1 MLRALGDCHRRLEGV
16 RRTFPSNRRY
26 WVAVE
31 AAIPLFEFRL
41 PSLIRAVSFDAG
53 FTLLRP
59 DPPVEEVYL
68 REFARDGAA
77 GGEPEL
83 RAALARTWKEIRD
96 RRLVDRYSGPTG
108 ERGFWELFVER
119 ARFHFDGGSLSSAC
133 FERLVEHFIRPEA
146 WTVYPDVVPA
156 LDELRRRGLPLAIV
170 SNWDSTL
177 GGLLEAHGL
186 ASRFSAV
193 LISAVE
199 KSGKPHPEMFR
210 RAAERLGVGPGEL
223 MHVGDSPDED
233 YAAASDAG
241 FPALLLDRDNRHLEI
256 AERIRSLSELAPRLL
271 GARRRGAETE
281 TLPSR

>member
-1 MLRALGDCHRRLEGV
+1 M
-16 RRTFPSNRRY
+16 
-26 WVAVE
+26 
-31 AAIPLFEFRL
+31 
-41 PSLIRAVSFDAG
+41 IRAVSFDAG

-68 REFARDGAA
+68 REFALDGAR

-83 RAALARTWKEIRD
+83 RAALATTWKEIRD

-119 ARFHFDGGSLSSAC
+119 ARFHFDGGRLSPAC

-146 WTVYPDVVPA
+146 WALYPDVLPA
-156 LDELRRRGLPLAIV
+156 LDALDEQDVPIAVV

-186 ASRFSAV
+186 AARFSAV
-193 LISAVE
+193 LVSAVE

-210 RAAERLGVGPGEL
+210 RAAARLGVAPGEL
-223 MHVGDSPDED
+223 MHVGDSLEED
-233 YAAASDAG
+233 YAAARDAG
-241 FPALLLDRDNRHLEI
+241 FRALLLDRDDRHREI
-256 AERIRSLSELAPRLL
+256 PDRIRSLSELAPRLL
-271 GARRRGAETE
+271 GSSGPERETE
-281 TLPSR
+281 SRPSP